1 MDPEDYEDESID
13 TIDTNDDTNEQLD
26 NAGLLG
32 NDYDRVIQV
41 KVPKVPY
48 NFEAIQR
55 QQSKAHLPI
64 NLPEDDNDHAGDKI
78 EDVEEHEK
86 STTTTKKPSVSLQV
100 LANFTQYCPPAR
112 SRNLFWN
119 WTLAV
124 STIFAIA
131 NFKTTRIQKQ
141 HFCPKK
147 VNFLIFLPAQN
158 FANLES

>member
-1 MDPEDYEDESID
+1 MKNSTKNHFGLKNNGSDISDQTTIDPEDYEDESIL
-13 TIDTNDDTNEQLD
+13 TENDDQN
-26 NAGLLG
+26 GLLG

-55 QQSKAHLPI
+55 QQSKSHLPI
-64 NLPEDDNDHAGDKI
+64 NLPGDDDEDKMDQSNA
-78 EDVEEHEK
+78 ELT
-86 STTTTKKPSVSLQV
+86 TTTTKKPSVSLQV

-124 STIFAIA
+124 SILM
-131 NFKTTRIQKQ
+131 N
-141 HFCPKK
+141 
-147 VNFLIFLPAQN
+147 
-158 FANLES
+158 